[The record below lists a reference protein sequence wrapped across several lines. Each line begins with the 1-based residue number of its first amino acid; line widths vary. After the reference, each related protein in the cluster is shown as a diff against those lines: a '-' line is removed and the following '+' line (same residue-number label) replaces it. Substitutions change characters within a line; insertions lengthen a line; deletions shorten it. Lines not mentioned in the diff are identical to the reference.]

1 MSINFLHDGKLP
13 IVNLLQNADLPSF
26 TTLFSEINTDM
37 GNSQIW
43 IVLLLACLMLTLHGV
58 AVLMIAGTFHWIDQK
73 LENKR
78 IYGANFLSYFVAILL
93 IIGSHFLEIIAWAY
107 ICVALKVFATNPQT
121 FYFAGEMYT
130 TVGYGDYTLSEHWR
144 ILPIIISFSGIFAVS
159 MSGAALYSMMGALL
173 GHNAQNQNPKTGSG
187 F

>member
-1 MSINFLHDGKLP
+1 MALNFIHDGKLLL
-13 IVNLLQNADLPSF
+13 VGFFQNLDLPSF
-26 TTLFSEINTDM
+26 HTLFSEINTDM

-43 IVLLLACLMLTLHGV
+43 LVLILACLMLTFHGL
-58 AVLMIAGTFHWIDQK
+58 AVLMIAGTFHWIDHK

-78 IYGANFLSYFVAILL
+78 VYGANFLSYFIAILL
-93 IIGSHFLEIIAWAY
+93 IIGSHFVEIIAWAY

-130 TVGYGDYTLSEHWR
+130 TVGYGDYKLSEHWR

-173 GHNAQNQNPKTGSG
+173 GRSNQNPKSGSG

>member
-1 MSINFLHDGKLP
+1 MTMNFFHDHKLP
-13 IVNLLQNADLPSF
+13 VIDLFQNVDLPSF
-26 TTLFSEINTDM
+26 YTLFTEINTDM

-43 IVLLLACLMLTLHGV
+43 IVLILSCLMLTFHGV
-58 AVLMIAGTFHWIDQK
+58 AVLMIAGSFHWLDRK
-73 LENKR
+73 LENKSV
-78 IYGANFLSYFVAILL
+78 YGANFLSYFIAILL
-93 IIGSHFLEIIAWAY
+93 IIGSHFIEIIAWAY
-107 ICVALKVFATNPQT
+107 ICVALKVFPTNPQT

-173 GHNAQNQNPKTGSG
+173 NRPSQNPKSGSG

>member
-1 MSINFLHDGKLP
+1 MALNFIHDGKLP
-13 IVNLLQNADLPSF
+13 LVQLFVNLDLPSF
-26 TTLFSEINTDM
+26 HTLFSEINTDM

-43 IVLLLACLMLTLHGV
+43 VVLILACLMLTFHGV
-58 AVLMIAGTFHWIDQK
+58 AVLMIAGTFHWIDHK

-78 IYGANFLSYFVAILL
+78 IYGANFLSYFIAILL
-93 IIGSHFLEIIAWAY
+93 IIGIHFIEIIAWAY
-107 ICVALKVFATNPQT
+107 ICVALKVFPTNPQT

-173 GHNAQNQNPKTGSG
+173 NKSNQSPKSGSG

>member
-43 IVLLLACLMLTLHGV
+43 IVLILACLMLTFHGV
-58 AVLMIAGTFHWIDQK
+58 AVLMIAGAFHWIDRK

-78 IYGANFLSYFVAILL
+78 VYGANFLSYFVAILL
-93 IIGSHFLEIIAWAY
+93 IIGSHFVEIIAWAY

-130 TVGYGDYTLSEHWR
+130 TVGYGNYKLTEQWR
-144 ILPIIISFSGIFAVS
+144 ILPIIISFTGIFAVS
-159 MSGAALYSMMGALL
+159 MSGAALYTMMGALI
-173 GHNAQNQNPKTGSG
+173 NKNKTGA
-187 F
+187 

>member
-1 MSINFLHDGKLP
+1 MDLIDHFIKLP
-13 IVNLLQNADLPSF
+13 GFSSLPSF
-26 TTLFSEINTDM
+26 STLFSEINTDM
-37 GNSQIW
+37 GNSEIW
-43 IVLLLACLMLTLHGV
+43 FVLILACLMLTLHGV
-58 AVLMIAGTFHWIDQK
+58 AVLMIAGAFHWLDRK

-78 IYGANFLSYFVAILL
+78 IYGANFLSYFIAILL
-93 IIGSHFLEIIAWAY
+93 IIGSHFIEIVAWSY
-107 ICVALKVFATNPQT
+107 ICVALQVFPTNPQT

-130 TVGYGDYTLSEHWR
+130 TVGYGDYTLSERWR

-173 GHNAQNQNPKTGSG
+173 NRGNQAPKSGSG

>member
-1 MSINFLHDGKLP
+1 MAINFIHDGKIPVLD
-13 IVNLLQNADLPSF
+13 LFQNADLPSF
-26 TTLFSEINTDM
+26 RTLFSEINTDM
-37 GNSQIW
+37 GNSEIW
-43 IVLLLACLMLTLHGV
+43 VVMLLACLMLTFHGV
-58 AVLMIAGTFHWIDQK
+58 AVLMIAGTFHWIDRK
-73 LENKR
+73 LENKK
-78 IYGANFLSYFVAILL
+78 IYGANFLSYFIAILL
-93 IIGSHFLEIIAWAY
+93 IIGSHFIEIIAWAY

-173 GHNAQNQNPKTGSG
+173 GRSNQNPKSGSG

>member
-1 MSINFLHDGKLP
+1 MSINFLHDDKLP

-26 TTLFSEINTDM
+26 STLFSEINTDM

-43 IVLLLACLMLTLHGV
+43 IVLILACLMLTFHGV
-58 AVLMIAGTFHWIDQK
+58 AVLMIAGAFHLIDRK

-78 IYGANFLSYFVAILL
+78 VYGANFLSYFVAILL
-93 IIGSHFLEIIAWAY
+93 IIGSHFVEIIAWAY

-173 GHNAQNQNPKTGSG
+173 GRPNQSPKSGTG

>member
-1 MSINFLHDGKLP
+1 MSINFLHDVKLP

-43 IVLLLACLMLTLHGV
+43 VVLILACLMLTFHGV
-58 AVLMIAGTFHWIDQK
+58 AVLMIAGAFHWIDRK

-78 IYGANFLSYFVAILL
+78 VYGANFLSYFVAILL
-93 IIGSHFLEIIAWAY
+93 IIGSHFVEIIAWAY

-173 GHNAQNQNPKTGSG
+173 GRPNQSPKSGTG

>member
-1 MSINFLHDGKLP
+1 MIFNDFLDKLP
-13 IVNLLQNADLPSF
+13 GLNSLPSF
-26 TTLFSEINTDM
+26 RTLFAEINTDM
-37 GNSQIW
+37 GNSEIW
-43 IVLLLACLMLTLHGV
+43 FVLLLACLMLTFHGM
-58 AVLMIAGTFHWIDQK
+58 AVLMIAGAFHWIDKK

-93 IIGSHFLEIIAWAY
+93 IIASHLIEIVGWAY
-107 ICVALKVFATNPQT
+107 ICVALQVFPTNPQT

-130 TVGYGDYTLSEHWR
+130 TVGYGDYTLAERWK

-159 MSGAALYSMMGALL
+159 MSGAALYTMMGALL
-173 GHNAQNQNPKTGSG
+173 NRSNDNPKSGSG

>member
-43 IVLLLACLMLTLHGV
+43 VVLILACLMLTFHGV
-58 AVLMIAGTFHWIDQK
+58 AVLMIAGAFHWIDRK

-78 IYGANFLSYFVAILL
+78 VYGANFLSYFVAILL
-93 IIGSHFLEIIAWAY
+93 IIGSHFVEIIAWAY

-173 GHNAQNQNPKTGSG
+173 GRPNQSPKSGTG

>member
-1 MSINFLHDGKLP
+1 MAMNFLHDLRFP
-13 IVNLLQNADLPSF
+13 IIDLFKNADLPSF
-26 TTLFSEINTDM
+26 NTLFSQINTDM

-43 IVLLLACLMLTLHGV
+43 LVLILACLMLTFHGV
-58 AVLMIAGTFHWIDQK
+58 AVLMIAGAFHWIDRK

-93 IIGSHFLEIIAWAY
+93 IIGSHFVEIIAWAY

-173 GHNAQNQNPKTGSG
+173 GRPNQSTTSSSG
-187 F
+187 I